1 MASKSRGAGKKKAK
15 VAVIHESDE
24 EDETIQPQVH
34 PANIAFVRNGVPYQ
48 YGEACRF
55 NSSSEHPYI
64 GAIAE
69 VGKSNNGETCVR
81 CYWYYRPEETKS
93 GVQPYHGDREL
104 LLSDHADWNSI
115 DSIEKKCVVLPF
127 EHYQKLSFIG
137 PDTYYFRQEY
147 AHRTG
152 GFIGELPRYCIC
164 REPENPDRTM
174 VCCDK
179 CAEWYHPHCIGL
191 NVPDDKL
198 DTLEFIC
205 DNCNGS
211 GKKMKLPG
219 KRKANARKAVAAK
232 AANNLTKKRK
242 VDPQAGVVQA
252 KKIRPEKPTVSQS
265 STSSSSRQLVKGR

>member
-1 MASKSRGAGKKKAK
+1 MASSKSRAAGKKKAK
-15 VAVIHESDE
+15 VPAIHESDE
-24 EDETIQPQVH
+24 EDEAIQPQVH
-34 PANIAFVRNGVPYQ
+34 PANIAFIRNEVPYQ

-55 NSSSEHPYI
+55 NSSSEHPFI

-93 GVQPYHGDREL
+93 GLQPHHGDREL

-127 EHYQKLSFIG
+127 EHYKKLTFVG

-164 REPENPDRTM
+164 RQPENPDRTM
-174 VCCDK
+174 VGCDK
-179 CAEWYHPHCIGL
+179 CGEWYHPLCIGL

-198 DTLEFIC
+198 ETLDFIC
-205 DNCNGS
+205 DDCNGS
-211 GKKMKLPG
+211 GKKMKRSV
-219 KRKANARKAVAAK
+219 KRKADARKVAAAK
-232 AANNLTKKRK
+232 SATKLAKKRK
-242 VDPQAGVVQA
+242 VDPQAGVIQA
-252 KKIRPEKPTVSQS
+252 KKIKPEKAVSQS
-265 STSSSSRQLVKGR
+265 STSSSSRKLPNGR